1 VRRRNESISTSSR
14 SRSAISVSAAY
25 LAANIDGI
33 NAASQVSSIRL
44 TDSGIPRLVKDPA
57 VGNAIIQQITAATA
71 LYGLPA
77 PHLNLQHG
85 TAVLSSP

>member
-1 VRRRNESISTSSR
+1 MSR
-14 SRSAISVSAAY
+14 F
-25 LAANIDGI
+25 DGARFVELRLYPI
-33 NAASQVSSIRL
+33 EEGYGDRL
-44 TDSGIPRLVKDPA
+44 TDSGIPRLVKDPT
-57 VGNAIIQQITAATA
+57 VRNAIIQQITAATA

>member
-1 VRRRNESISTSSR
+1 MSR
-14 SRSAISVSAAY
+14 F
-25 LAANIDGI
+25 DGDRFVELRLYPI
-33 NAASQVSSIRL
+33 EEGYGDRL

-57 VGNAIIQQITAATA
+57 VANVIIQQITAATT

-77 PHLNLQHG
+77 PHLNIQHG